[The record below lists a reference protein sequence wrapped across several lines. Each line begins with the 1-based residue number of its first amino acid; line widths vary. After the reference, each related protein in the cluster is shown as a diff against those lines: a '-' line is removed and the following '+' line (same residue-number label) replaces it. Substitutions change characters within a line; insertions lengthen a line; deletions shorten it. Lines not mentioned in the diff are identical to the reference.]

1 MVHNQYKN
9 NCIGRGRILMLYINS
24 WEKMIKYIIILTL
37 PVLII
42 TGCARWPEE
51 PNGGGTG
58 QKQLTIKVEINKN
71 GTINTDDGYYYIVFD
86 TREDASFP
94 PDEDIDNW
102 EDGYYYIRLDDF
114 GFYLGEVGNDSEE
127 YIRDIPTA
135 ETNFQV
141 TVDLAKL
148 GNPEEIFMNV
158 ITTDLDNNTY
168 DALDTDFY
176 IETDLIFPKTET
188 DFIQD
193 STGGADFDIVQVET
207 TILVP

>member
-1 MVHNQYKN
+1 MDWRHIMHIVKN
-9 NCIGRGRILMLYINS
+9 I
-24 WEKMIKYIIILTL
+24 KKYIFCLVVMLAVIF
-37 PVLII
+37 LIS
-42 TGCARWPEE
+42 GCARWPEE

-58 QKQLTIKVEINKN
+58 QKQLTIKVEINEN

-94 PDEDIDNW
+94 PYDDIENW
-102 EDGYYYIRLDDF
+102 EEGYYYIRLDDF

-127 YIRDIPTA
+127 YIWDVPTA

-158 ITTDLDNNTY
+158 ITTDKDEETY
-168 DALDTDFY
+168 DYMNDALSLTIGDTSFVPYNNIVSDFS
-176 IETDLIFPKTET
+176 
-188 DFIQD
+188 QD
-193 STGGADFDIVQVET
+193 STGGADFDIIQVTT
-207 TILVP
+207 TIIVP